1 MKIKIPEIEISEIT
15 GFDPDLDIFKRKNFG
30 ERLAN
35 LVENAT
41 DSPVIAIDSA
51 WGEGKSTFIKMWRGY
66 IEHQRDKKLKSI
78 YFDAFEN
85 DHQKDAFLAVTSEI
99 YAKIS
104 NENTERKKEFLKIA
118 SKTARSL
125 TRGSIKL
132 GVRLATSGIISGSMI
147 DKAEDGFSNLLS
159 DQVDEIV
166 GEKLKNIESDKK
178 AISDFKKE
186 LEKFSEDEGNGAPII
201 FIIDELDRCRPD
213 FALDLLEQTK
223 HLFSANG
230 IIFIL
235 ITNREQ
241 LEESI
246 RFRYGTNINAK
257 NYLHKF
263 VNIWL
268 SLPRTRN
275 DDNEDDG
282 ESFLNYAVNMMTEE
296 DEKIVCPTTI
306 AALTEIIK
314 INQPSYR
321 EIERILAYYAII
333 NNMSGEQGL
342 NEEYQILSA
351 IACYIKAC
359 NHEIIKNINAIDRRE
374 IIISTGLAK
383 ITEDQ
388 KTPILKYMTSL
399 VNFDLASRD
408 EKRAMIKRGDFRRL
422 DLMNSPGS
430 TLIRIL
436 SWLQK
441 IER

>member
-1 MKIKIPEIEISEIT
+1 MKIKIPEIEISEKM
-15 GFDPDLDIFKRKNFG
+15 GFDPDLDIFKRKSFG

-66 IEHQRDKKLKSI
+66 IEHQREKKLKSI

-104 NENTERKKEFLKIA
+104 GENVERKKEFLRIA
-118 SKTARSL
+118 SKTAKSL

-132 GVRLATSGIISGSMI
+132 GVQLATSGIISGSMI
-147 DKAEDGFSNLLS
+147 DKAEDGISNLLS

-166 GEKLKNIESDKK
+166 GEKLKNIKSDKK

-246 RFRYGTNINAK
+246 RFRYGPNINAK

-268 SLPRTRN
+268 SLPRTRS
-275 DDNEDDG
+275 DDNKDDG
-282 ESFLNYAVNMMTEE
+282 ENFINYAVNMMTEE
-296 DEKIVCPTTI
+296 NEKIAYPTTI

-333 NNMSGEQGL
+333 NNMSDERGL
-342 NEEYQILSA
+342 DEDYQLLSA

-359 NHEIIKNINAIDRRE
+359 KHETIKDTSKIETGDIITSIGID
-374 IIISTGLAK
+374 K
-383 ITEDQ
+383 ITKKQ
-388 KTPILKYMTSL
+388 KSSTLEYMISL
-399 VNFDLASRD
+399 VKFDLASEH
-408 EKRAMIKRGDFRRL
+408 EKSAMVQRGDFHQL
-422 DLMNSPGS
+422 YFNNNPGS